1 MNLKLKIPMNIKMLW
16 VVARAFAVVS
26 FSQSKEKGC
35 FDAGVTCVGMGSKL
49 MAKNPDGYFDYAKIE
64 TQTRNALAIIAKI
77 I

>member
-35 FDAGVTCVGMGSKL
+35 
-49 MAKNPDGYFDYAKIE
+49 
-64 TQTRNALAIIAKI
+64 
-77 I
+77 